1 MNTTDLR
8 EFLTGKRDSEQT
20 VTWLQTEFFP
30 EVRVHL
36 NSENVRRRLGI
47 YSGEKIPENE
57 RNLTDVRNRI
67 SLVLEYELARI
78 ATRILEE
85 EGIHDLFWTYVVAN
99 RFPDL
104 EVRDQEG
111 KRGLRIEVKCLQTIS
126 EEKSASFDTLRK
138 DVHPRT
144 DYLAVFMWEWAYD
157 TGQVTWD
164 RAPLVQGCYAFHAVS
179 LVQLRDAYWLNH
191 PPSNLGEGLQG
202 FDLRFGVNCVDDKYH
217 EEEGNYGK
225 LMRLWQ
231 SDFPHRPARTPLL
244 DKTEQDYA
252 VFKRFAVTSGFESL
266 ARILLP
272 ILSKNPQVI
281 AAPMAP
287 THSVFVSGLFAFV
300 LRSQIPKNT
309 DLALIVATSAVARVF
324 VFSDKYSW
332 SEQKLIEKSNGKKGK
347 AAKTKLRL
355 VKVRDGTKPKRLL
368 QVGLDEN

>member
-1 MNTTDLR
+1 MNNSDLR
-8 EFLTGKRDSEQT
+8 EFLTGQRDPRET
-20 VTWLQTEFFP
+20 AIWLQTEFLP
-30 EVRVHL
+30 EIRVHL

-78 ATRILEE
+78 ATRLLEDA
-85 EGIHDLFWTYVVAN
+85 GIHDLFWTYVVAN

-126 EEKSASFDTLRK
+126 EEKSANFDTLRK
-138 DVHPRT
+138 DVHPKT

-157 TGQVTWD
+157 PGQVAWD
-164 RAPLVQGCYAFHAVS
+164 RAPFVQGCYAFHATS
-179 LVQLRDAYWLNH
+179 LVQLRDAYWLNR
-191 PPSNLGEGLQG
+191 PPSDLGGGLQG
-202 FDLRFGVNCVDDKYH
+202 FDLRFGVNCVGGVYH

-272 ILSKNPQVI
+272 ILSKSPQVV

-287 THSVFVSGLFAFV
+287 AHAVFVSGIFAFV
-300 LRSQIPKNT
+300 LRSQIPKDT
-309 DLALIVATSAVARVF
+309 DLELIVAASAVVRVF

-332 SEQKLIEKSNGKKGK
+332 TEQRLTEKDNGKKGK
-347 AAKTKLRL
+347 AAKTKLCL
-355 VKVRDGTKPKRLL
+355 VKVRNGTKPKHLL
-368 QVGLDEN
+368 QVGLTEN